1 MIDRI
6 RLQKVFDDLPH
17 KTLAVVG
24 DLFLDQ
30 YLQLDSTLTE
40 TSIETGLSAYQVTA
54 INPVSYTHL
63 TLPTILLV

>member
-40 TSIETGLSAYQVTA
+40 TSIETGLSAYQVEPDQNSG
-54 INPVSYTHL
+54 ISRRKNMRPS
-63 TLPTILLV
+63 